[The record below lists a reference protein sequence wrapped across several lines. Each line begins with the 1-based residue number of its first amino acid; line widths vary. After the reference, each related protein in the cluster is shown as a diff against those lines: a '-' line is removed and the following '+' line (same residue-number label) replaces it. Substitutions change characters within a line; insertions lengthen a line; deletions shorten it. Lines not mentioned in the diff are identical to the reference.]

1 VRRLHDSVGVIG
13 VAETTSHV
21 VRLLYHNISI
31 VLGGLR
37 DISFHLSRGNP
48 NPTSHT
54 SSTENFV
61 KPFNTY
67 SGRDDPE
74 PHFYRFDIYVIF
86 TIQSTV
92 SRNATRDRKLR
103 EAHCSIMH
111 GISDYAFLYSRTVSM
126 LL

>member
-13 VAETTSHV
+13 VAETTSHF

-37 DISFHLSRGNP
+37 DISFHISRGNP

-61 KPFNTY
+61 KPFKCLL
-67 SGRDDPE
+67 GE
-74 PHFYRFDIYVIF
+74 M
-86 TIQSTV
+86 IQSLISTV
-92 SRNATRDRKLR
+92 FTFMSCLQSSQLFLIMSRGTGNWGK
-103 EAHCSIMH
+103 HI
-111 GISDYAFLYSRTVSM
+111 VQ
-126 LL
+126 